1 VSEIVDGLGSDTRK
15 RVAALRREGRFFWI
29 DTDAPDIRSRE
40 LEEALGIPE
49 HAMKPLLDFNES
61 TPPSRKFHADGDHV
75 IFTMSCFLAGGGA
88 EGGDGVPQ
96 LLPVEVHVLVHG
108 DYLLTVHR
116 EPLSLPQNLSSYTPE
131 GRSEQYVVYAVLDAM
146 VATGFDALNDAEL
159 TLEGLQM
166 LSTNMRGSR
175 VRMATLR
182 KTNADLSAMRR
193 RIGPQRG
200 IFERISEEIGRVKG
214 LESDSEKYFERI
226 YEQLNRLVNAIDA
239 ASDSMAKL
247 IDLRLNETMY
257 WLTVV
262 ATIFLPLTFVTG
274 FFGMNFTWMVDQID
288 TQGAFI
294 LLGLGAPVLGA
305 VLAWLAIQRRGTPVE
320 PDSDAVK
327 RFVETIRK
335 PRVRRAAGPTPP
347 PGS

>member
-1 VSEIVDGLGSDTRK
+1 MSEIVDGLGSDSRE
-15 RVAALRREGRFFWI
+15 RIAALRREGRFFWI
-29 DTDAPDIRSRE
+29 DTGADEIAWRD

-49 HAMKPLLDFNES
+49 HALRPLLDFDES

-75 IFTMSCFLAGGGA
+75 VFTLSCFLSSAP
-88 EGGDGVPQ
+88 EGGDGLQQ
-96 LLPVEVHVLVHG
+96 LTPVEVHVLVHG

-116 EPLSLPQNLSSYTPE
+116 EHLSLPQSLTSYTPE

-182 KTNADLSAMRR
+182 KTNGDLSAMRR

-200 IFERISEEIGRVKG
+200 IFERISEEIGRVRG
-214 LESDSEKYFERI
+214 LEPDSEKYFERI
-226 YEQLNRLVNAIDA
+226 YEQLNRLVAAIDA

-274 FFGMNFTWMVDQID
+274 FFGMNFDWLQDQ
-288 TQGAFI
+288 THTPLAFFA
-294 LLGLGAPVLGA
+294 LGIGVPVLGA
-305 VLAWLAIQRRGTPVE
+305 ALAWLAIQRRGTPVE
-320 PDSDAVK
+320 PDSDAVM
-327 RFVETIRK
+327 RFVEGLRR
-335 PRVRRAAGPTPP
+335 PRAK
-347 PGS
+347 S

>member
-1 VSEIVDGLGSDTRK
+1 
-15 RVAALRREGRFFWI
+15 
-29 DTDAPDIRSRE
+29 
-40 LEEALGIPE
+40 
-49 HAMKPLLDFNES
+49 M
-61 TPPSRKFHADGDHV
+61 
-75 IFTMSCFLAGGGA
+75 
-88 EGGDGVPQ
+88 
-96 LLPVEVHVLVHG
+96 
-108 DYLLTVHR
+108 HR
-116 EPLSLPQNLSSYTPE
+116 ERLSLPQSLTSYTPE

-182 KTNADLSAMRR
+182 KTNADLAAMRR

-200 IFERISEEIGRVKG
+200 IFERISEEIGRVRG
-214 LESDSEKYFERI
+214 LEPDSEKYFERI

-274 FFGMNFTWMVDQID
+274 FFGMNFAWMLRRID
-288 TQGAFI
+288 TVEAFF
-294 LLGLGAPVLGA
+294 LLGIGAPVLGA
-305 VLAWLAIQRRGTPVE
+305 VLAWLAVQRRGTPVE
-320 PDSDAVK
+320 PDSDAVM
-327 RFVETIRK
+327 RFVEGLRK
-335 PRVRRAAGPTPP
+335 PRGGRTAGPTPP